1 MHFNGDYNDVATII
15 QILLVNTLLVLLSF
29 DDFKGLSVICY

>member
-1 MHFNGDYNDVATII
+1 MHFNGDHNDVATII

-29 DDFKGLSVICY
+29 DDFKDLSVICY

>member
-1 MHFNGDYNDVATII
+1 MYFNGDHNDVATFI

-29 DDFKGLSVICY
+29 DDFKGLSVMCY